1 MKGENKMQL
10 SEKWYLI
17 LKWLVLIA
25 IPAIGTFIFAISQIW
40 GWPPYAEQIVGTLSA
55 VAVLIGSLIGIST
68 ANYNRENQ
76 PPQPPEG
83 EESNG

>member
-1 MKGENKMQL
+1 MKF

-40 GWPPYAEQIVGTLSA
+40 AWPPYAEQIVGTLSA
-55 VAVLIGSLIGIST
+55 LAVLIGSLIGIST
-68 ANYNRENQ
+68 ANYYKENE
-76 PPQPPEG
+76 PPNDG
-83 EESNG
+83 EANG

>member
-1 MKGENKMQL
+1 ML
-10 SEKWYLI
+10 SNRTYDV

-55 VAVLIGSLIGIST
+55 LAVLIGSLIGIST
-68 ANYNRENQ
+68 VQYNKEQ
-76 PPQPPEG
+76 
-83 EESNG
+83 EEKK

>member
-1 MKGENKMQL
+1 MKL

-55 VAVLIGSLIGIST
+55 LAVLIGSLIGIST
-68 ANYNRENQ
+68 VNYYKKDEEQ
-76 PPQPPEG
+76 PPDG
-83 EESNG
+83 DNG

>member
-1 MKGENKMQL
+1 MKL

-55 VAVLIGSLIGIST
+55 LAVLIGSLIGIST
-68 ANYNRENQ
+68 ANYNKQE
-76 PPQPPEG
+76 PPN
-83 EESNG
+83 EE

>member
-1 MKGENKMQL
+1 MKL

-25 IPAIGTFIFAISQIW
+25 IPDVGTFIFAISQIW

-55 VAVLIGSLIGIST
+55 LAVLIGSLIGIST
-68 ANYNRENQ
+68 VQYYKEDEEQ
-76 PPQPPEG
+76 PPDG
-83 EESNG
+83 E